1 MYSVIVVDGDT
12 ETVELLKTRGGGGT
26 AWGAG
31 WTGTALSIKEGLF
44 LCRQKNRILSLLT

>member
-12 ETVELLKTRGGGGT
+12 ETVELLKTGVEWNRLGCRL
-26 AWGAG
+26 A
-31 WTGTALSIKEGLF
+31 GTALSIKGAFF